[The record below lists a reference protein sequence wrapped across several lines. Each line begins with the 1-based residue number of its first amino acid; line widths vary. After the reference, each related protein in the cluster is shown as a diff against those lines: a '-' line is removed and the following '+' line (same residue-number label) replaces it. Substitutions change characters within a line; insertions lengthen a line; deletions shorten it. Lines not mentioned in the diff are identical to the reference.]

1 MLTFGLHITSK
12 DILQQV
18 LKANKFSFTVELVN
32 EMETI
37 PSSKDLYQELF
48 VAAKII
54 SPIMQ

>member
-1 MLTFGLHITSK
+1 MLTFGLHITLK
-12 DILQQV
+12 YILQQV

-37 PSSKDLYQELF
+37 PASEDLYQELF
-48 VAAKII
+48 VAAKVI